1 MKVLVSGSN
10 GFIGSHLVENL
21 LKRGH
26 YVRCLVRKSSN
37 LTYIKTLDVDF
48 VYGELNNE
56 ISLYPAVRDTDCIFH
71 LAGVV
76 KARDQEGYFQGN
88 FNTTQNLINAAR
100 TCGSDKQKFIFVS
113 SLAAAG
119 PASSNIP
126 LLETNTPNP
135 ISSCVKYP
143 SPSRIP

>member
-71 LAGVV
+71 
-76 KARDQEGYFQGN
+76 
-88 FNTTQNLINAAR
+88 
-100 TCGSDKQKFIFVS
+100 
-113 SLAAAG
+113 
-119 PASSNIP
+119 
-126 LLETNTPNP
+126 
-135 ISSCVKYP
+135 
-143 SPSRIP
+143 